1 MFWKINQK
9 RDLET
14 LDALLSLRLHS
25 PGYFPSLNGS
35 SVLPSIQL
43 IQNPGYLTG
52 TIRDD
57 IRAYRLSLSLSLRI
71 EGIHKSPL
79 NS

>member
-43 IQNPGYLTG
+43 IQNPVNLTG

-57 IRAYRLSLSLSLRI
+57 NRAYHLSPSLRI